1 MGTNTVTLVEEHS
14 YNARNAIVNTLCQ
27 ICEKRRARR
36 HCPGVGGEICP
47 QCCGEQRENTID
59 CPSDCEHLREARHRE
74 VPPPITEADVPN
86 RDVPLTE
93 QFVREH
99 EPLIF
104 AFAMAL
110 RRAMEEQRA
119 VDFDAREALAALIR
133 TYRTLESGLIYETQ
147 PTNPYAAA
155 ILDRLKAS
163 IENLRKG
170 MEQEAGMPPLRD
182 ADTLGVLV
190 FLQRLELQHNNGRR
204 KGRAFLDFLR
214 AYLPEPEP
222 QPAAS
227 QPSLIL

>member
-1 MGTNTVTLVEEHS
+1 MLGWKRYLNREDVVRKRFEYCRHESVNTV
-14 YNARNAIVNTLCQ
+14 CQ
-27 ICEKRRARR
+27 ICNKRRARR

-74 VPPPITEADVPN
+74 VGPPIAEADIPN
-86 RDVPLTE
+86 RDVALSE

-99 EPLIF
+99 EPLIY

-163 IENLRKG
+163 IENLRKVDRTG
-170 MEQEAGMPPLRD
+170 TRHAPVTRRGCPRRAGIS
-182 ADTLGVLV
+182 AT
-190 FLQRLELQHNNGRR
+190 
-204 KGRAFLDFLR
+204 
-214 AYLPEPEP
+214 
-222 QPAAS
+222 S
-227 QPSLIL
+227 

>member
-1 MGTNTVTLVEEHS
+1 MNTP
-14 YNARNAIVNTLCQ
+14 CQ

-36 HCPGVGGEICP
+36 HCPGIGGEICA
-47 QCCGEQRENTID
+47 QCCGEQRENSID
-59 CPSDCEHLREARHRE
+59 CPSDCEHLREARLRE
-74 VPPPITEADVPN
+74 VPPPVAEADIPN
-86 RDVPLTE
+86 RDVHLSE
-93 QFVREH
+93 KFVRDH
-99 EPLIF
+99 EPLAF
-104 AFAMAL
+104 AFALAL

-133 TYRTLESGLIYETQ
+133 TYRTRESGLIYETQ

-155 ILDRLKAS
+155 ILERLKAS

-170 MEQEAGMPPLRD
+170 LEQEAGMPRLRD
-182 ADTLGVLV
+182 TDILGVLV
-190 FLQRLELQHNNGRR
+190 FLERLELQHNNGRR

-222 QPAAS
+222 EPAPS